1 MIEFQSS
8 FVEKLPG
15 DTEFDNYPRQVI
27 NSCYSFALP
36 KPVENPSLV
45 AFSEDCARLIDI
57 EPESCEDSAFV
68 QIMSGNYIPAGTK
81 PYAMCY
87 GGHQFGNWAGQLGDG
102 RAINF
107 GEIVNRKGKK
117 WSLQLKGAGPTPYSR
132 TADGLAVLR
141 SSIRE
146 FLCSEWMHHLGVP
159 TTRALSIVTTGE
171 EVLRDMFYDG
181 NPQFEKGAIVA
192 RLSESFIR
200 FGNFELLAARRELE
214 TLRKLLIYCI
224 NETPELSQLN
234 EDCSFKELNK
244 QSIEF
249 FRSICLKTADLMVQ
263 WMQLGFVHGVMNT
276 DNMSIMG
283 QTIDYGPFGW
293 LENYDEFW
301 TPNTTDIPGRR
312 YCYGKQPE
320 VAFWNLYQ
328 LANSLRQLDIDEKS
342 LIECLDDY
350 KNRYIKSWQK
360 TFANKLG
367 FKKYLGN
374 KHDLLINSLID
385 LFKKFGLDWTVF
397 FRKLSLIN
405 FDPNKISKKAN
416 LKIIASS
423 SYQKTDE
430 GFEHKVNEWLCNYIY
445 QIKSEELSSEER
457 IELMDAT
464 NPIYVPRNYLLQEA
478 IEKAQKEDFSL
489 IHQLMQIMQ
498 NPYTDQG
505 PSCEQFKNKRPNWA
519 LNKPGCSS
527 LSCSS

>member
-1 MIEFQSS
+1 MIKFQSN

-15 DTEFDNYPRQVI
+15 DTEFDNYPRQVS
-27 NSCYSFALP
+27 NSCYSYAIP
-36 KPVENPSLV
+36 KSAIDPNLV

-57 EPESCEDSAFV
+57 EPESCTNPAFV
-68 QIMSGNYIPAGTK
+68 QIMAGNYIPAGTK

-107 GEIVNRKGKK
+107 GEIISQKGEK

-146 FLCSEWMHHLGVP
+146 FLCSEWMHYLGVP

-192 RLSESFIR
+192 RLSKSFIR
-200 FGNFELLAARRELE
+200 FGNFELLAARGDLE

-224 NETPELSQLN
+224 NENPELSDVSETASQKEIN
-234 EDCSFKELNK
+234 E
-244 QSIEF
+244 QSILLF
-249 FRSICLKTADLMVQ
+249 QSICLKTADLMVQ

-283 QTIDYGPFGW
+283 LTIDYGPFGW
-293 LENYDEFW
+293 LENYDELW
-301 TPNTTDIPGRR
+301 TPNTTDIPGKR

-328 LANSLRQLDIDEKS
+328 LANALRQLDIDEKS
-342 LIECLDDY
+342 LIQCLDDY
-350 KNRYIKSWQK
+350 KNRYIGKWQK
-360 TFANKLG
+360 TFVKKLG
-367 FKKYLGN
+367 FKQYLGN
-374 KHDLLINSLID
+374 RHDILISNLIQI
-385 LFKKFGLDWTVF
+385 FKKFGLDWTIF
-397 FRKLSLIN
+397 FRQLSSIDFELN
-405 FDPNKISKKAN
+405 ECTKSNN

-423 SYQKTDE
+423 SYQKQHDD
-430 GFEHKVNEWLCNYIY
+430 FEHEVNEWLSNYIY
-445 QIKSEELSSEER
+445 QIRSVADEPEER
-457 IELMDAT
+457 IKLMNSI
-464 NPIYVPRNYLLQEA
+464 NPIYVPRNYILQQA
-478 IEKAQKEDFSL
+478 IEKAQRDDFSL
-489 IHQLMQIMQ
+489 IHELMQIMQ
-498 NPYTDQG
+498 KPYTDQG
-505 PSCEQFKNKRPNWA
+505 SPYERFRNKRPDWA